1 MRTKIITI
9 ATLFTSC
16 VLSVSAIIFAID
28 SIKKY
33 LSDPIETVEDYQI
46 NPLFISHIDSM
57 RSNLQTKTYILNYT
71 DDDLD
76 LVNQEMTMDKET
88 YNIIYKMWKLNK
100 LNTDTT
106 LNIVSNMIDKF
117 QPTIYYDKTYKIVL
131 TSKD

>member
-1 MRTKIITI
+1 MKTKIITI
-9 ATLFTSC
+9 AILFTSC
-16 VLSVSAIIFAID
+16 VLSVSAIIFAVD

-46 NPLFISHIDSM
+46 YPLFISHIDSM

-88 YNIIYKMWKLNK
+88 YKIIYKMWKLNK

>member
-9 ATLFTSC
+9 AILFTSC

-46 NPLFISHIDSM
+46 YPLFISHIDSM